1 MLAEVRIWRTKE
13 AALAAMQRRFL
24 DANASDTSPMGVFV
38 LMRPDGRVDGFVPT
52 LSVRAYLAHKMSMEI
67 TEDTMNLVTSVCG
80 LAASLIQRVPAASA
94 TPEIVLFMAR
104 AARGRPDDEYLRIMT
119 ELVFRGDIFQYH
131 MFDSVEPVRD
141 GE

>member
-24 DANASDTSPMGVFV
+24 DAHASDTSPMGVYV

-67 TEDTMNLVTSVCG
+67 TEDTMNLVTTVCG
-80 LAASLIQRVPAASA
+80 LAASLIQRVPAA
-94 TPEIVLFMAR
+94 TPELVLFMAC
-104 AARGRPDDEYLRIMT
+104 AARGRPNDEHLRIMT
-119 ELVFRGDIFQYH
+119 ELVFRGELFQYH
-131 MFDSVEPVRD
+131 MFDSVEPAQD
-141 GE
+141 EQ